1 MRINRIDH
9 LVLTVADIEHTVDF
23 YQHVLG
29 MQRIEFAGG
38 RIALRCGAQKI
49 NLHQL
54 GSEFEPRA
62 QWVSPGSA
70 DLCFIL
76 DTPITEAIEHIR
88 RQGIDIIDGP
98 VERSGATGIIVS
110 AYLRDPDGNLIELIE
125 YFDHVVDGSD

>member
-9 LVLTVADIEHTVDF
+9 LVLTVADIEHTADF
-23 YQHVLG
+23 YQRVLG

-62 QWVSPGSA
+62 QWVKPGRT
-70 DLCFIL
+70 DLCFIV
-76 DTPITEAIEHIR
+76 DTPIIEAIEHIR
-88 RQGIDIIDGP
+88 QQGIDIIDGP
-98 VERSGATGIIVS
+98 VERSGATGSIVS
-110 AYLRDPDGNLIELIE
+110 AYLRDPDGNLVEVSN
-125 YFDHVVDGSD
+125 YTDS